1 MTVDNKT
8 TADPVINAGCV
19 QTGNAKLAALQ
30 RLHDAMVEGRKP
42 DNDTI
47 IAAFGCRR
55 LENGWDATALIG
67 WIMAPADIRAM
78 GAAKA
83 LHEALVPGWAIDRMA
98 WWPGGHWAFH
108 LLGTGEPDHNGD
120 RWHGHADGHVEAS
133 DADPARA
140 WTLAIIKALMAQE
153 GE

>member
-1 MTVDNKT
+1 MT
-8 TADPVINAGCV
+8 
-19 QTGNAKLAALQ
+19 AKLAALQ
-30 RLHDAMVEGRKP
+30 RLHDAVVEGSATLYDFSIWRPGLTGTKKES
-42 DNDTI
+42 
-47 IAAFGCRR
+47 ALMLRAY
-55 LENGWDATALIG
+55 NGSLD
-67 WIMAPADIRAM
+67 
-78 GAAKA
+78 AAKA

-133 DADPARA
+133 DADPARS
-140 WTLAIIKALMAQE
+140 WLIAIIKALMAQE